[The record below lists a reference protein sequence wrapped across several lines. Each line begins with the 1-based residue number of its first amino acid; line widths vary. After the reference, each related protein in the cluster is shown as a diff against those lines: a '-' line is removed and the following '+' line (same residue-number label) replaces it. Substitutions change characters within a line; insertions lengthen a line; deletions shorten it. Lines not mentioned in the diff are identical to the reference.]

1 MRTWIVTTG
10 VLLTALSLGCSS
22 SNSTE
27 PPSGPGKVTITETT
41 TSTTTSI
48 PTTTTTTTTSTIE
61 PPPPPPDLTLFTPTG
76 RFCRTNS
83 SGNLIVQVLNQGAGE
98 AESFITRLTYTTT
111 TAGVVSPQTA
121 INVTTPFLQPGV
133 LLDVTFPGST
143 ACGQAAGPTSCTFT
157 INVDA
162 GGTVPETLEVNNVA
176 AGTCP

>member
-1 MRTWIVTTG
+1 MRTWLVTTG
-10 VLLTALSLGCSS
+10 VLVTALSLGCSS
-22 SNSTE
+22 STK
-27 PPSGPGKVTITETT
+27 PPSGPGTVTITETT

-48 PTTTTTTTTSTIE
+48 PTTTTTTTTSTIA

-98 AESFITRLTYTTT
+98 AETFVTRLTYTTT
-111 TAGVVSPQTA
+111 TGTVVSPQTA
-121 INVTTPFLQPGV
+121 VNVTAPFLQPGV
-133 LLDVTFPGST
+133 LLDVTFPGT
-143 ACGQAAGPTSCTFT
+143 AACGQPAALTSCTFT

-162 GGTVPETLEVNNVA
+162 GGTVPESLEVNNIA